1 MLPVI
6 VFFKVFYGKITE
18 VKSHISYRNCT
29 VAEKWKNE
37 NLTLIST
44 DEDYSGWLY
53 FILLTGA
60 ASSFDIVRIYQH
72 VFCNVCLTLQT
83 WIQNCSH
90 CTTMMHWCEMVLRS
104 LLTLASMHRTFLYPA
119 PQLYEHY
126 TLCRDIHFLIRE
138 KCTCW

>member
-44 DEDYSGWLY
+44 DEDILFWMTIY

-83 WIQNCSH
+83 
-90 CTTMMHWCEMVLRS
+90 
-104 LLTLASMHRTFLYPA
+104 
-119 PQLYEHY
+119 
-126 TLCRDIHFLIRE
+126 
-138 KCTCW
+138 